1 MDFQVVYVIFA
12 KRWQPGS
19 GLLRILAKK
28 EIQASLFSP
37 VLSQAYP
44 GLETIFYMGWEQY
57 FIYGLEMRVHVC
69 YEKYSPIEFF
79 WAESPIEIEDFLK
92 IAIISYALK
101 LRGKNSLKME
111 EQSTT
116 LYYYHNRNSQS
127 KLKMNHPER
136 LS

>member
-1 MDFQVVYVIFA
+1 MDAGALEQIRSMMNREWIFRLYMSYLPKDGNQA
-12 KRWQPGS
+12 ADF
-19 GLLRILAKK
+19 LAKK

-79 WAESPIEIEDFLK
+79 LGREP
-92 IAIISYALK
+92 
-101 LRGKNSLKME
+101 
-111 EQSTT
+111 
-116 LYYYHNRNSQS
+116 NRD
-127 KLKMNHPER
+127 
-136 LS
+136 